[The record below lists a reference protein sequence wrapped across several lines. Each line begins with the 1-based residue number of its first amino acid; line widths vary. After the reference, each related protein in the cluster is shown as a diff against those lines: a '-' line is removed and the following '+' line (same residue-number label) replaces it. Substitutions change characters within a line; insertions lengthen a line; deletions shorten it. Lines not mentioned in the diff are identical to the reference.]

1 MILVSTALVL
11 IAAPGMGMCQMM
23 PGQMPMMG
31 MNMSPGMSSGM
42 QPSMSSGMSP
52 NMSSGMCQGMSGGMN
67 GMGMPSGMSPN
78 MSCGMSPNM
87 SNMNMPM
94 MGGMGMAMMP
104 NPMMMMMAGGM
115 AAAKQKS
122 KSASPKRSSSPVES
136 DEKVASPCDFLDPE
150 VRKLGDHFNI
160 EDRWLVRL
168 DELMR
173 RRKDTKDQDLAK
185 LYEVLEQAR
194 SPTGL
199 LVAKLGEME
208 CGQFVGKVK
217 PDRNIERLATRY
229 NLDTRVVS
237 RLTELRVRRKK
248 TQTEDFNRLEQHLSL
263 CKRPSATATL
273 LIGKVLE
280 GELKQIPDVTTA
292 KALAQRFKLDKD
304 AKSKLREIAEKRAED
319 VEEVMVHLE
328 KTLAMSHQPS
338 ATLCKLAKTLMDG
351 GKKRSADEKY
361 ANKSDSDAESPVEER
376 PKSRSAARSECST
389 DSSSIRRRRAALD
402 RRSRS
407 RSRKGK
413 GKQKGQKKK
422 DAARGAPAAP
432 KALPVAAP
440 GSVQVGGGSGG
451 WTVTEW

>member
-1 MILVSTALVL
+1 
-11 IAAPGMGMCQMM
+11 M
-23 PGQMPMMG
+23 PET
-31 MNMSPGMSSGM
+31 S
-42 QPSMSSGMSP
+42 
-52 NMSSGMCQGMSGGMN
+52 QGDDKEDV
-67 GMGMPSGMSPN
+67 
-78 MSCGMSPNM
+78 
-87 SNMNMPM
+87 
-94 MGGMGMAMMP
+94 
-104 NPMMMMMAGGM
+104 NP
-115 AAAKQKS
+115 
-122 KSASPKRSSSPVES
+122 
-136 DEKVASPCDFLDPE
+136 DLLDPD

-248 TQTEDFNRLEQHLSL
+248 SQTEDFNRLEQHLSL

-319 VEEVMVHLE
+319 VEEVMLHLE

-351 GKKRSADEKY
+351 GKKKSADEKY
-361 ANKSDSDAESPVEER
+361 VNQSDSDADSPVEER

-422 DAARGAPAAP
+422 EAAP

-451 WTVTEW
+451 WTVTKW

>member
-1 MILVSTALVL
+1 
-11 IAAPGMGMCQMM
+11 
-23 PGQMPMMG
+23 
-31 MNMSPGMSSGM
+31 
-42 QPSMSSGMSP
+42 
-52 NMSSGMCQGMSGGMN
+52 MN

-104 NPMMMMMAGGM
+104 NPMMMMMMAGG
-115 AAAKQKS
+115 
-122 KSASPKRSSSPVES
+122 SSSPVES

-173 RRKDTKDQDLAK
+173 P
-185 LYEVLEQAR
+185 LEER
-194 SPTGL
+194 SWPGL

-422 DAARGAPAAP
+422 DRN
-432 KALPVAAP
+432 
-440 GSVQVGGGSGG
+440 
-451 WTVTEW
+451 

>member
-1 MILVSTALVL
+1 MLR
-11 IAAPGMGMCQMM
+11 
-23 PGQMPMMG
+23 
-31 MNMSPGMSSGM
+31 SSGWAD
-42 QPSMSSGMSP
+42 S
-52 NMSSGMCQGMSGGMN
+52 
-67 GMGMPSGMSPN
+67 
-78 MSCGMSPNM
+78 
-87 SNMNMPM
+87 
-94 MGGMGMAMMP
+94 
-104 NPMMMMMAGGM
+104 AG
-115 AAAKQKS
+115 S
-122 KSASPKRSSSPVES
+122 WP
-136 DEKVASPCDFLDPE
+136 
-150 VRKLGDHFNI
+150 
-160 EDRWLVRL
+160 
-168 DELMR
+168 
-173 RRKDTKDQDLAK
+173 
-185 LYEVLEQAR
+185 
-194 SPTGL
+194 GL

-208 CGQFVGKVK
+208 CGQFVGKAACLVIVK

-229 NLDTRVVS
+229 NLG
-237 RLTELRVRRKK
+237 EAE
-248 TQTEDFNRLEQHLSL
+248 EDADRGLQPTGTASQSLQEADVGGHLST
-263 CKRPSATATL
+263 KKPKPSATATL

-351 GKKRSADEKY
+351 ADEKY